1 MKVRLNFDKQG
12 SRYQH
17 RIPSRGNSPANPV
30 YYGNG
35 SRNRIAGIENYN
47 ALKELDSLIGL
58 SKVKMLIKELM
69 AYVLVQRARI
79 AENLTNDPM
88 VLHMVFKG
96 NPGTGK
102 TTVARILGNFFKEI
116 GILSSGHLIEVERAD
131 LVGEYIGHTAMRA
144 KESIQK
150 AVGGILF
157 VDEAYSLARGG
168 EKDFGREAID
178 CLVKGMEDNKDD
190 LILILAGYK
199 GEMEKLI
206 RTNPGLQS
214 RFPIH
219 IEFPD
224 YELEELIEIA
234 EKMLIERDYYFSILA
249 KMKLETILR
258 EYIAYGYLKTGN
270 ARMIR
275 NMIEKSIR
283 KQAYRLVSE
292 NMLSRDNLLTIN
304 ADDICEDLDYISSLK
319 KEK

>member
-1 MKVRLNFDKQG
+1 MKVKLGFNRQG
-12 SRYQH
+12 NKYQH
-17 RIPSRGNSPANPV
+17 NAYYRNNVSANNPV
-30 YYGNG
+30 SHDNEDI
-35 SRNRIAGIENYN
+35 STFAIENYT
-47 ALKELDSLIGL
+47 ALKELDGLIGL
-58 SKVKMLIKELM
+58 NKVKLLIKELM

-79 AENLTNDPM
+79 EEHLANDPM

-102 TTVARILGNFFKEI
+102 TTVARVLGNFFREI

-131 LVGEYIGHTAMRA
+131 LVGEYIGHTATRA

-150 AVGGILF
+150 AIGGILF

-178 CLVKGMEDNKDD
+178 CLVKGMEDNRDD

-199 GEMEKLI
+199 DEMEKLI

-219 IEFPD
+219 IDFPD
-224 YELEELIEIA
+224 YKLEELVEIA
-234 EKMLIERDYYFSILA
+234 EKMLVEREYYFSAIA
-249 KMKLETILR
+249 RMKLEVILK
-258 EYIAYGYLKTGN
+258 EYIVLGYLETGN
-270 ARMIR
+270 ARMVR

-283 KQAYRLVSE
+283 KQAYRLVSK
-292 NMLSRDNLLTIN
+292 NTLSRDNLLMID
-304 ADDICEDLDYISSLK
+304 ADDISKDLDYISGLK
-319 KEK
+319 K